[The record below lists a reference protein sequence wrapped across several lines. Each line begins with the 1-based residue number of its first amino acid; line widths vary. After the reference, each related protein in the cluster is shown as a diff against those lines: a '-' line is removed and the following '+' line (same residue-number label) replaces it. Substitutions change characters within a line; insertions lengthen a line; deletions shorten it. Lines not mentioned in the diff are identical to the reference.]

1 MSNIGS
7 LDHII
12 QSLYNSRFKYWI
24 GDNVLKPVVRRDEW
38 HLKSH
43 DQNIQLSYVKQ
54 ENFIK
59 AKFHIGLIYV
69 KGLQEAQTYSSDL
82 EEYSGKPNLIGFV
95 RVRPFK
101 EDEDVYFHLT
111 YHFNLFADMNIEV
124 YFNKVCDQIEI
135 IKDDL
140 SFRLGV
146 DLLEDLVEG
155 YDDEDDDKIVNN
167 NEDETEDDVED
178 TFISPYDIGGN

>member
-7 LDHII
+7 LDYII
-12 QSLYNSRFKYWI
+12 QSLYNSKFSLWI
-24 GDNVLKPVVRRDEW
+24 GDNILKPIVRRDEW

-59 AKFHIGLIYV
+59 AKFHIGLLYV
-69 KGLQEAQTYSSDL
+69 KGLQEAQSYSSDL
-82 EEYSGKPNLIGFV
+82 EEYSGKPGLIGFIN
-95 RVRPFK
+95 VRPFK

-111 YHFNLFADMNIEV
+111 YHFNLFDDMDVEI
-124 YFNKVCDQIEI
+124 YFNKLYNQIEM

-146 DLLEDLVEG
+146 DLLEDLVEN
-155 YDDEDDDKIVNN
+155 YDEEDDNN
-167 NEDETEDDVED
+167 VINNDNEDDVED